1 MAILPKLRPKADDA
15 KGALRWAALFLGEL
29 RDGLTMVRQR
39 ALNRVW
45 KEGNAGPCTSS
56 DTLVLLFADQ
66 YAKRLSDCV

>member
-1 MAILPKLRPKADDA
+1 
-15 KGALRWAALFLGEL
+15 
-29 RDGLTMVRQR
+29 MVRQR